1 MICYFPHQHFKCTN
15 FIEYSYS
22 SSLPEE
28 LMKPNMGDFRAIA
41 RLIRTKLE
49 SKHFDVYEVKEWLG
63 HTQIQ
68 TTMSYVK
75 DAKHYYKLAPFDW
88 IHRALRITKKSD
100 EDCSRKSKNPKIEV
114 LYPKSLREKDTG
126 LRGFEPLADRLRAD
140 CST

>member
-68 TTMSYVK
+68 TTMTYIK
-75 DAKHYYKLAPFDW
+75 DAKDYFKLAPYDW
-88 IHRALRITKKSD
+88 INRTLRAKSEESAKKSI
-100 EDCSRKSKNPKIEV
+100 KPKKRAYCI
-114 LYPKSLREKDTG
+114 KSLREKGTG
-126 LRGFEPLADRLRAD
+126 LRGFEPLTDRLRAD